1 MTSRESGVRALRLD
15 TFAWERM
22 TSNTQKRSGGLRSRI
37 SEIQRPPRGIRN
49 SKGDRDTLA
58 KVLGERWCHG
68 SITQAKKES
77 ICVSHGRR
85 FKLGAMLARM
95 TGGYIRPVKAFP
107 KIPGE
112 STLEKEHSMDS
123 LLCAWATELFLER
136 EEGKQMKMVLSKKR
150 CFCRVS

>member
-1 MTSRESGVRALRLD
+1 MP
-15 TFAWERM
+15 WEHH
-22 TSNTQKRSGGLRSRI
+22 T
-37 SEIQRPPRGIRN
+37 
-49 SKGDRDTLA
+49 
-58 KVLGERWCHG
+58 GEER
-68 SITQAKKES
+68 KKET

-123 LLCAWATELFLER
+123 PLCARATELFLER
-136 EEGKQMKMVLSKKR
+136 EEGKRMKMVLSNAER